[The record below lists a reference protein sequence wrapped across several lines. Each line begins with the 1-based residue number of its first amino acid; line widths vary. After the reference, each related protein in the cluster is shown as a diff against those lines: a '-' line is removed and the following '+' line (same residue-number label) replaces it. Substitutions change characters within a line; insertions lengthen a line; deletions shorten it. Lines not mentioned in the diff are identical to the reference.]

1 MAKKPTIIAMKARS
15 IMVALRVQSRK
26 SIILR
31 FGASRLWK
39 INDGWRKDGVNVEGA
54 AGGARVDVIDS
65 AIPRR
70 AVAKVLRL

>member
-1 MAKKPTIIAMKARS
+1 MKARS
-15 IMVALRVQSRK
+15 IMVALRVRSRK

-31 FGASRLWK
+31 FGVSRLWK

-54 AGGARVDVIDS
+54 AGGARVDATDS